1 MLLLE
6 MQTRSSFYKILTLL
20 LCSSACFPL
29 FCLIVK
35 GWVSGV
41 LFFATLIAVI
51 LLILPFFK
59 SLPEGM
65 VIKSNLFC
73 RDRLGLFIILFIIA
87 FTLPFFSVALGQF
100 LQGSWN
106 IARFDAPSRY
116 LFAITIFLV
125 IVRYKTVVHLVL
137 DYTIPAST
145 IFTLALIQF
154 VPTTFWS
161 TYPGRLSN
169 HFIDPLIFGQVTL
182 ALGMMS
188 FLMIRL
194 NRDRS
199 LWIVLLQLI
208 GGVAGIYL
216 SLRSGSRTGWLAI
229 PLVVFL
235 WALYSIPL
243 ARWKT
248 SLLAI
253 VFTVLTILVIYF
265 GSNTMKVRFNDFYTE
280 LTNYRWSEMNADTN
294 VGVRI
299 SWIRIGWHFF
309 SMRPLSGWGDETLV
323 NNINDPTIAVY
334 ASQESRDG
342 VLIAGFHND
351 FVSNTVRYGVGG
363 LVATIAIFFIPF
375 LFFTYYI
382 GNKQV
387 KSYAIVGMGYVLIQ
401 SVSSLSYHVLD
412 FKFMASFYAMMI
424 CLLIGIMVNKLKS

>member
-41 LFFATLIAVI
+41 LFFATLIAII

-73 RDRLGLFIILFIIA
+73 SDRLGLFTILFIIA

-125 IVRYKTVVHLVL
+125 IVRYKTAVHLVL

-235 WALYSIPL
+235 WAVYSIPL

-253 VFTVLTILVIYF
+253 VFTVLTILAIYF